1 MIRYLVNQDLGK
13 CYQPRLIMI
22 TKTLIILDIT
32 EPEFGNIYCLIIHY
46 LIATI
51 HCHIEHNF
59 INFETHVIQFS
70 ARVH

>member
-1 MIRYLVNQDLGK
+1 MIRILLNQGLGK
-13 CYQPRLIMI
+13 CYQPQLIMI

-51 HCHIEHNF
+51 HCHIKHY
-59 INFETHVIQFS
+59 
-70 ARVH
+70 